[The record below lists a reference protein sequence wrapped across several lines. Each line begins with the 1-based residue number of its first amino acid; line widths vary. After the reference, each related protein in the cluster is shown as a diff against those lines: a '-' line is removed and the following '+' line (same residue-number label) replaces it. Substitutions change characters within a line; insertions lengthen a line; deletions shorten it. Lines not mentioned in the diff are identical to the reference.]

1 MYGNADG
8 WGAISTYLLGGKRRY
23 THTAVSREI
32 VSGGGQVSFQ
42 KTILIRVDI
51 ALGPSKATIKNDS

>member
-32 VSGGGQVSFQ
+32 VRGVRSPF
-42 KTILIRVDI
+42 KKIFIRVDI
-51 ALGPSKATIKNDS
+51 ALGPTKATIKSDS

>member
-32 VSGGGQVSFQ
+32 VRGAQVSFQ
-42 KTILIRVDI
+42 KTILKRVDL
-51 ALGPSKATIKNDS
+51 AFGPSKATIKNDS